1 MCAKHFNMLKN
12 STKLIYFDENNMTL
26 RAFLKSFFNLKI
38 EKIGFFLKKSISY
51 ILKKITQTIKI
62 FWENATYYWLINKNN

>member
-26 RAFLKSFFNLKI
+26 RAFLKRFLILKI
-38 EKIGFFLKKSISY
+38 EKNRIFLKKKKSISH
-51 ILKKITQTIKI
+51 ILKK
-62 FWENATYYWLINKNN
+62 